1 MLIQDNLN
9 DLILNMNLVFNTSDV
24 IKSQTISKS
33 DYQDSFMYNI

>member
-24 IKSQTISKS
+24 IKYQTISKS